1 MTQPRPTW
9 DERTAPAYRARLLAV
24 AGLIAL
30 LGGMAVIVVMAERP
44 APDSRPSRP
53 PTPVSKPRPTTTP
66 AQPAVVRIAVTG
78 VGAYDPEGD
87 GSENDSNA
95 ALATDGS
102 RVTAWKSER
111 YRSTFT
117 KSGVGLVVDAGR
129 PVRGKQVVV
138 VTESPGYRAQVRVG
152 ASAKGP
158 FVTASETRVTTLRTT
173 FTLRPRSGRYL
184 MLWITSMPETG
195 AAAVNEITLTAA
207 G

>member
-1 MTQPRPTW
+1 M
-9 DERTAPAYRARLLAV
+9 
-24 AGLIAL
+24 
-30 LGGMAVIVVMAERP
+30 IVVIAERP

-53 PTPVSKPRPTTTP
+53 PTPVSKPRPVTT
-66 AQPAVVRIAVTG
+66 AAEPAVVRIAVTG

-95 ALATDGS
+95 TLATDGN

-117 KSGVGLVVDAGR
+117 KTGVGLIVDAGR
-129 PVRGKQVVV
+129 PVKAKQVVV

-152 ASAKGP
+152 ASPKGP
-158 FVTASETRVTTLRTT
+158 FVTASETKVTRLRTS

-184 MLWITSMPETG
+184 MLWITSMPDTG
-195 AAAVNEITLTAA
+195 AAAVNEITVTAA

>member
-1 MTQPRPTW
+1 MTRSRPTS
-9 DERTAPAYRARLLAV
+9 RTRGSGTARILA
-24 AGLIAL
+24 AAALIAL
-30 LGGMAVIVVMAERP
+30 LGGIAAIVLGSSGSDAQ
-44 APDSRPSRP
+44 P
-53 PTPVSKPRPTTTP
+53 PGVPVPTTP
-66 AQPAVVRIAVTG
+66 ATTTTSTTPARPTSVRIAVTG